1 VSADL
6 YAAWLTAG
14 DNLQPVGAW
23 LASDGAWVPIFAVA
37 AVIIWR
43 IWRIRPRDDYRTR
56 NDRTAA
62 WRATCEPRPEPGAP
76 GNDFG
81 LYLDC
86 LAVYGD
92 CDDLDRLRAIDQHRK
107 EKP

>member
-1 VSADL
+1 MTPDL

-14 DNLQPVGAW
+14 DNLQSVGAW
-23 LASDGAWVPIFAVA
+23 LADDGAWVPIFAVA
-37 AVIIWR
+37 AVIVWR

-62 WRATCEPRPEPGAP
+62 WRATSRPRSEPGVP
-76 GNDFG
+76 GTNE
-81 LYLDC
+81 
-86 LAVYGD
+86 A
-92 CDDLDRLRAIDQHRK
+92 DLHTCRQILQATNNARK